1 MGKAMN
7 FPQFL
12 DCLEIWSLVKA
23 KVEYL
28 PTITQI
34 YTGSPNYK
42 ILAESEKKRNYKNN
56 ITLLSSGPV
65 FIKSFQAGL

>member
-12 DCLEIWSLVKA
+12 DCFEIWSLVKA

-28 PTITQI
+28 PTITPI
-34 YTGSPNYK
+34 YTVSHNYK
-42 ILAESEKKRNYKNN
+42 ILAEGEKKRNYKNN
-56 ITLLSSGPV
+56 TVLLSSGLV
-65 FIKSFQAGL
+65 FIKSFQAGF